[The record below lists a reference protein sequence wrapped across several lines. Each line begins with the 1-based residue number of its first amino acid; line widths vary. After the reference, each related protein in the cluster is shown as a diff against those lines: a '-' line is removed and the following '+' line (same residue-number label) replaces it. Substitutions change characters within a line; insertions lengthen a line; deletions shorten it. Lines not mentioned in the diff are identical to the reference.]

1 MVCQGKTMGIA
12 IKWLGKLPYKEQ
24 VKILEHIQKLV
35 KLEKILSSEI
45 EEEEYVLSEIDDMD
59 AAEGTSSVPIEING
73 KKYFIHKQVLHLI
86 ESLHKQLE
94 KKNASK

>member
-1 MVCQGKTMGIA
+1 MGIA

-35 KLEKILSSEI
+35 KLEKILISEI
-45 EEEEYVLSEIDDMD
+45 EEEGYVLNEIDDMD

-73 KKYFIHKQVLHLI
+73 TKYFIPKQVMFLI

-94 KKNASK
+94 KKNATK

>member
-1 MVCQGKTMGIA
+1 MGIA

-45 EEEEYVLSEIDDMD
+45 EEEEYELSEIDDMD
-59 AAEGTSSVPIEING
+59 AAEGTSVPIEING

>member
-1 MVCQGKTMGIA
+1 
-12 IKWLGKLPYKEQ
+12 
-24 VKILEHIQKLV
+24 
-35 KLEKILSSEI
+35 
-45 EEEEYVLSEIDDMD
+45 MD

>member
-1 MVCQGKTMGIA
+1 MGIA
-12 IKWLGKLPYKEQ
+12 IKWLGKLPYEEQ
-24 VKILEHIQKLV
+24 VKILEHLQKLV

-45 EEEEYVLSEIDDMD
+45 EQEEEYVLSEIDDID

>member
-1 MVCQGKTMGIA
+1 MGIA

-73 KKYFIHKQVLHLI
+73 KKYWVDKEVMFLI
-86 ESLHKQLE
+86 ESLHKQL
-94 KKNASK
+94 SKARGK